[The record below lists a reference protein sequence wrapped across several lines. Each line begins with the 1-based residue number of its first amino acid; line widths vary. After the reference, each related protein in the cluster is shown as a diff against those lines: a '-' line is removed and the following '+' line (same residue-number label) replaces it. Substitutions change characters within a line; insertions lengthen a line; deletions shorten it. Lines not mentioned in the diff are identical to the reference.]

1 MDYPYYQYFGY
12 DSNLLWKYLF
22 APGEMCQLIM
32 GYYKENIINCDPN
45 YYAIHHNDK
54 PTVGTIDECPY
65 DYPIKDCSQTT
76 DGILGG

>member
-1 MDYPYYQYFGY
+1 
-12 DSNLLWKYLF
+12 
-22 APGEMCQLIM
+22 MCQLIM